1 MSINLEIRK
10 YWKKQ
15 CTRRKDAEPSD
26 VTTAVLNIYQ
36 SELGLAFD
44 DEGFVHL
51 RVRIAALAQRHEV
64 SAKNYGHL
72 VDLVLE
78 EMHREDAEVAQPPLH

>member
-1 MSINLEIRK
+1 MRINLEARK

-15 CTRRKDAEPSD
+15 CTRTKDAEPSD

-36 SELGLAFD
+36 RELGLMLED
-44 DEGFVHL
+44 DGFVNL
-51 RVRIAALAQRHEV
+51 RVRIADLAQKHEA
-64 SAKNYGHL
+64 SAKNYSHL

-78 EMHREDAEVAQPPLH
+78 EMHREDAEVAQPALH